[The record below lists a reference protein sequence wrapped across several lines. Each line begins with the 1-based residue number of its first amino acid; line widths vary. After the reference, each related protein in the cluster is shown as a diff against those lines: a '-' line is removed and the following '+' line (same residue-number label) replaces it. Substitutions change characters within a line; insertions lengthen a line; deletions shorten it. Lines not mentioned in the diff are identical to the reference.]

1 MKVYRLTLWV
11 QATYIL
17 ITALWPL
24 VHMESFLKV
33 TGDKT
38 DLWLVKTVAAL
49 LVPVAICLYTHLFIR
64 ADHRPAIVLGSL
76 TALAFICIDFYYALT
91 DVISNVYLADGV
103 VEAVFLA
110 LWIYIALSKKAGKK
124 RQLQKY

>member
-49 LVPVAICLYTHLFIR
+49 LLPIAICLYTHLFIR
-64 ADHRPAIVLGSL
+64 ADHRPAVVLGSL
-76 TALAFICIDFYYALT
+76 IALAFICIDFYYALT
-91 DVISNVYLADGV
+91 DVISDVYLADGV

-110 LWIYIALSKKAGKK
+110 LWIYIALSKKAG
-124 RQLQKY
+124 